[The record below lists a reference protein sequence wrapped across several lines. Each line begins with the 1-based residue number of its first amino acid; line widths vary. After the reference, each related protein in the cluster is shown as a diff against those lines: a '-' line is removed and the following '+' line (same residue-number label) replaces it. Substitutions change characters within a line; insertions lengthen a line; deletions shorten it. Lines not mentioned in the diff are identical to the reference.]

1 MSIVLLWMVFLS
13 DKSICGQGCR
23 LGLLQDLLCRMP
35 LPKWKPPFWLS
46 NAVQV
51 VAFVALVGG
60 LTTADTYEEK
70 KIHADRFACGACIAA
85 CPRDVALGWR
95 REI

>member
-1 MSIVLLWMVFLS
+1 
-13 DKSICGQGCR
+13 
-23 LGLLQDLLCRMP
+23 MP

-46 NAVQV
+46 NTVQV

-60 LTTADTYEEK
+60 LTMADTYGEK

-85 CPRDVALGWR
+85 CPRDDALGWWR
-95 REI
+95 KT

>member
-1 MSIVLLWMVFLS
+1 MAARDRLLIPLVVAVSVVLS
-13 DKSICGQGCR
+13 NNKSICGRGCR

-46 NAVQV
+46 DTVQV

-60 LTTADTYEEK
+60 PTMADTYKENSCLSLRLWDL
-70 KIHADRFACGACIAA
+70 HRGLF
-85 CPRDVALGWR
+85 P
-95 REI
+95 